1 MFNRSAFNNNTSV
14 YRLSCQNLI
23 LCHKANDPMQFLLS
37 LCLLL
42 NVSTLAAQVVAEL
55 VYEGLPASVT
65 VEAMNTTARMPT
77 GAEYDKSLTT
87 AERNRITS
95 ALVDLGYLDA
105 ETMSKVGYIPSG
117 VKLTYIIKARNCYTI
132 AKVEVPGINSEVVSK
147 VLNDLGINSD
157 TPCVASV
164 YQRLALAFAEPM
176 NVNYLFVNATTKKN
190 SDKKTAIVVLS
201 K

>member
-1 MFNRSAFNNNTSV
+1 MINRSAFYNSTSV
-14 YRLSCQNLI
+14 YQLICQNLS
-23 LCHKANDPMQFLLS
+23 LCHKANDIMRFLFS

-42 NVSTLAAQVVAEL
+42 NVTTLTAQVVAEL

-65 VEAMNTTARMPT
+65 VEAMNTTVRMPT
-77 GAEYDKSLTT
+77 GAEYDKSLIT

-95 ALVDLGYLDA
+95 ALVDLGYLDT
-105 ETMSKVGYIPSG
+105 ETMSKINFIPSG

-132 AKVEVPGINSEVVSK
+132 AKVEVPGVNSEVVSK
-147 VLNDLGINSD
+147 VLNDLGIKADS
-157 TPCVASV
+157 PCTASV

-176 NVNYLFVNATTKKN
+176 NVNYLFVTATTKKN
-190 SDKKTAIVVLS
+190 SDKKTANVVLS